1 MKTLFLLFAA
11 INLMAIT
18 SCKKDNDENSPAEE
32 TKQKILGRWEI
43 KSIIIKESFSGED
56 HVTTHAGT
64 SADYVDFK
72 SNGKMDT
79 YFKNNLNVSDYSVK
93 SVKIITIEGDDH
105 TVRELTDS
113 TLVMYSTDRTG
124 SIGYTEITYDLER

>member
-1 MKTLFLLFAA
+1 MKWHLLLFIAVSSMTIA
-11 INLMAIT
+11 
-18 SCKKDNDENSPAEE
+18 SCKKDKEENSPAET
-32 TKQKILGRWEI
+32 TKQKIMGRWQI
-43 KSIIIKESFSGED
+43 NSIIIKESFSGEE

-64 SADYVDFK
+64 PADYVEFK

-79 YFKNNLNVSDYSVK
+79 YFKNNLTVSDYSVK

-113 TLVMYSTDRTG
+113 TLVMFSTDRTG
-124 SIGYTEITYDLER
+124 SIGYTEITYDLAR